1 LFGVI
6 VAGRGADEAIHGH
19 ASTRRLTPRACP
31 PRELAHAWHACWSS
45 LAATDP
51 NLPVNKRGRAMVT
64 DPKSELRSPFANP
77 WIQLILGIICMA
89 AVANLQYGWTL
100 FVNPIDAKF
109 HWGRVAIQVAFTTFV
124 LIETWLVPVEGYL
137 VDRFGPR
144 WVVIGGGILVAIAW
158 VLNSSA
164 DSLAMLYFAAAVGG
178 VGTGCVY
185 GTCVGNALKWF
196 PGRRGLAAGF
206 TAAGFGA
213 GAALT
218 VIPISH
224 MITSQ
229 GYQHAFFFFGLLQGA
244 IVVVIG
250 LGLLVPPASILAA
263 KVKPSTTAYGYTPR
277 EVLRSPVFY
286 VLYAMFVLIAAGGLT
301 MTAAVKPMSAD
312 LKIDKIPV
320 DLLGFTLAAGVFAV
334 SLSRIFDGV
343 GRPFFG
349 WLSDRIGREHT
360 MALAF
365 LIGAGA
371 LFTLSQLGGTNPL
384 MFVLVTALYF
394 GVYGEIFS
402 LFPATQ
408 GDTFGS
414 KYAAANAGMLYT
426 AKGTGALLVAPM
438 AALAKN
444 HGYGT
449 MFAIFVTFNIVAALL
464 ALFVLKPMRA
474 RHFAAGPP
482 AAGVQTRAAAV

>member
-1 LFGVI
+1 MITDAKSESASLFG
-6 VAGRGADEAIHGH
+6 R
-19 ASTRRLTPRACP
+19 
-31 PRELAHAWHACWSS
+31 
-45 LAATDP
+45 
-51 NLPVNKRGRAMVT
+51 
-64 DPKSELRSPFANP
+64 P
-77 WIQLILGIICMA
+77 WIQLVLGIICMA

-100 FVNPIDAKF
+100 FVNPIDDKY
-109 HWGRVAIQVAFTTFV
+109 HWGKAAIQVAFTMFV

-144 WVVIGGGILVAIAW
+144 PVVIAGGVLVAIAW

-164 DSLAMLYFAAAVGG
+164 DSLPLLYFAAAVGG

-218 VIPISH
+218 IVPISH
-224 MITSQ
+224 MISSD
-229 GYQHAFFFFGLLQGA
+229 GYQHAFFVFGLLQGA
-244 IVVVIG
+244 IVFIMG
-250 LGLLVPPASILAA
+250 LALMAPPRQILTAT
-263 KVKPSTTAYGYTPR
+263 VKPSTTAYGYTPQQ
-277 EVLRSPVFY
+277 VLRSPVFY
-286 VLYAMFVLIAAGGLT
+286 VLYVMFVLIAAGGLT
-301 MTAAVKPMSAD
+301 MTAAVKPMAAD
-312 LKIDKIPV
+312 FKVDKIPV
-320 DLLGFTLAAGVFAV
+320 SLFGITLAAGVFAV

-365 LIGAGA
+365 LIGAAA
-371 LFTLSQLGGTNPL
+371 LFTLNQIGGTNPVG
-384 MFVLVTALYF
+384 FVLVTALYF

-414 KYAAANAGMLYT
+414 KFAAANAGMLYT
-426 AKGTGALLVAPM
+426 AKGTGALLVPIM
-438 AALAKN
+438 AALSKA
-444 HGYGT
+444 HGYGS
-449 MFAIFVTFNIVAALL
+449 MFTIFVTFNIVAALL

-482 AAGVQTRAAAV
+482 ADAPAKAVTA

>member
-1 LFGVI
+1 MITDAKSESASLFG
-6 VAGRGADEAIHGH
+6 R
-19 ASTRRLTPRACP
+19 
-31 PRELAHAWHACWSS
+31 
-45 LAATDP
+45 
-51 NLPVNKRGRAMVT
+51 
-64 DPKSELRSPFANP
+64 P
-77 WIQLILGIICMA
+77 WIQLVLGIICMA

-100 FVNPIDAKF
+100 FVNPIDDKY
-109 HWGRVAIQVAFTTFV
+109 HWGKAAIQVAFTMFV

-144 WVVIGGGILVAIAW
+144 PVVIVGGILVAIAW

-164 DSLAMLYFAAAVGG
+164 DSLPLLYFAAAVGG

-218 VIPISH
+218 IIPISH
-224 MITSQ
+224 MISSD
-229 GYQHAFFFFGLLQGA
+229 GYQHAFFVFGLLQGA
-244 IVVVIG
+244 IVFIMG
-250 LGLLVPPASILAA
+250 LALMAPPRQILTA
-263 KVKPSTTAYGYTPR
+263 KVNPSTTAYGYTPQQ
-277 EVLRSPVFY
+277 VLRSPVFY
-286 VLYAMFVLIAAGGLT
+286 VLYVMFVLIAAGGLT
-301 MTAAVKPMSAD
+301 MTAAVKPMAAD
-312 LKIDKIPV
+312 FKVDKIPV
-320 DLLGFTLAAGVFAV
+320 SLFGITLAAGVFAV
-334 SLSRIFDGV
+334 SLSRIFDGI

-365 LIGAGA
+365 LIGAAA
-371 LFTLSQLGGTNPL
+371 LFTLNQIGGTNPVG
-384 MFVLVTALYF
+384 FVLVTALYF

-414 KYAAANAGMLYT
+414 KFAAANAGMLYT
-426 AKGTGALLVAPM
+426 AKGTGALLVPIM
-438 AALAKN
+438 AALSKA
-444 HGYGT
+444 HGYGS
-449 MFAIFVTFNIVAALL
+449 MFTIFVTFNIIAALL

-482 AAGVQTRAAAV
+482 ADAPAKAVTA

>member
-1 LFGVI
+1 MI
-6 VAGRGADEAIHGH
+6 
-19 ASTRRLTPRACP
+19 
-31 PRELAHAWHACWSS
+31 
-45 LAATDP
+45 TDS
-51 NLPVNKRGRAMVT
+51 
-64 DPKSELRSPFANP
+64 KSHSKSHFENP
-77 WIQLILGIICMA
+77 WTQLVLGIICMA
-89 AVANLQYGWTL
+89 SVANLQYGWTL

-109 HWGRVAIQVAFTTFV
+109 HWGRAAIQVAFTTFV

-144 WVVIGGGILVAIAW
+144 PIVIGGGVLVAIAW
-158 VLNSSA
+158 VMNSIA
-164 DSLAMLYFAAAVGG
+164 DSLPLLYIAAAIGG
-178 VGTGCVY
+178 IGTGCVY

-218 VIPISH
+218 IIPISH
-224 MITSQ
+224 MITSD
-229 GYQHAFFFFGLLQGA
+229 GYQHAFMFFGLLQGA
-244 IVVVIG
+244 IVVIMG
-250 LGLLVPPASILAA
+250 MALLVPPPEILAA
-263 KVKPSTTAYGYTPR
+263 KVKPATTAYGYTPQQ
-277 EVLRSPVFY
+277 VLRSPVFY
-286 VLYAMFVLIAAGGLT
+286 VLYVMFVLIAAGGLT
-301 MTAAVKPMSAD
+301 MTAAVKPMAAD

-320 DLLGFTLAAGVFAV
+320 DLFGISLAAGIFAV

-349 WLSDRIGREHT
+349 WLSDQIGREHT

-365 LIGAGA
+365 LIGAAA
-371 LFTLSQLGGTNPL
+371 LFTLNQIGGSNPVG
-384 MFVLVTALYF
+384 FVLVTALYF

-414 KYAAANAGMLYT
+414 KFAAANAGMLYT
-426 AKGTGALLVAPM
+426 AKGTGALLVPIM
-438 AALAKN
+438 TALSKD
-444 HGYGT
+444 HGYGS
-449 MFAIFVTFNIVAALL
+449 MFTLFVTFNIVAALL

-482 AAGVQTRAAAV
+482 ADAPARTAAA